1 MLHGLGCFLRDLLV
15 KNRFFITKGNSVQIP
30 FSTRWQ
36 MKKMTIKVSGSGNR
50 LIIREHAQLSNCEIR
65 LRGHGNR
72 IEIGDDVRI
81 KSGRIF
87 LMDTQ
92 GQHIRIGQKTTI
104 QGAFL
109 LVDEAA
115 SIDIGND
122 CMLSTDII
130 IRCGD
135 KHSILDNQ
143 SGQRINPA
151 KSIKIH
157 DRVWIG
163 RDVQILKGSEL
174 LPETVV
180 GTRSLVTQAFAE
192 GNCIVGG
199 VPAKVIRRS
208 IRWDRD
214 LL

>member
-1 MLHGLGCFLRDLLV
+1 MLQRLALFFRDVLF
-15 KNRFFITKGNSVQIP
+15 KNRFFIAKGNIVQIAN
-30 FSTRWQ
+30 TAHRH
-36 MKKMTIKVSGSGNR
+36 MKKVKIKLAGSSNR
-50 LIIREHAQLSNCEIR
+50 LVIGENVKLTNCEIR
-65 LRGHGNR
+65 LRGERNL
-72 IEIGDDVRI
+72 IEISDDVRF

-87 LMDTQ
+87 LLDTT
-92 GQHIRIGQKTTI
+92 GQHIRIGRHTTV

-109 LVDEAA
+109 LIDEAA
-115 SIDIGND
+115 NIDIGED

-135 KHSILDNQ
+135 KHSILDKE
-143 SGQRINPA
+143 SSKRLNPS

-157 DRVWIG
+157 ERVWIG

-180 GTRSLVTQAFAE
+180 ATRAVVTRAFSE
-192 GNCIVGG
+192 GHCVIGG
-199 VPAKVIRRS
+199 IPAAVIRRG
-208 IRWDRD
+208 IRWDRA